1 MGLVEAGSLGMAL
14 RGLGLFGVLIG
25 EAVIYGWSILT
36 ADSTESDTAAQ
47 RSQHYRQNGSMHNNQ
62 LACV

>member
-1 MGLVEAGSLGMAL
+1 MAL